1 MQNLCCIWMERDILK
16 VNLEV
21 KFICMKTVVVLQI
34 EGEGCT
40 DTYNTKTISQ
50 SVLKECKLLNF
61 LQDLKY

>member
-34 EGEGCT
+34 EGEGFT
-40 DTYNTKTISQ
+40 DTYNTKTVSQ
-50 SVLKECKLLNF
+50 SLLKECKLLNF
-61 LQDLKY
+61 LQDINI